1 MDKTEVEKY
10 LMDMPDEVLAQISF
24 SMPWQYDSGEESY
37 KDPDGFPVSSVSKK
51 SDNTYTIQK
60 LQLECWEK
68 FNQTPQVN
76 TAVRGLVGRMTGWG
90 FETTSMIQDI
100 QEAIEEI
107 ELDPRNRLYDFW
119 PKYAGRS
126 ILEGE
131 LILLLSCHTDGF
143 VEIDFVDPGT
153 VSDGGKDDYG
163 IIYHPDKGTMP
174 LFFNISPKNGGKKR
188 QIPSIFI
195 ARYPDLLTIAAKEQ
209 HFDKRLQG
217 KSKSRKHVFRQ
228 FGGFFQF
235 IIYWNKGFITQRAI
249 SYLRTTIQW
258 LNHYENLKKY
268 EIDHKKAAGAY
279 LWTFSFEDPKAFKIW
294 LSLTDDERRKTA
306 IMAKK
311 TPGGTMILPPGMKLE
326 VVNPKLPTITD
337 EDDDIKE
344 LVSSGLNEPADVT
357 TGTAKGTFASI
368 KASRGPMSDRTS
380 DEIAYFDRFLKYDF
394 WGSIFFLKS
403 KITNFPK
410 MFTIKEA
417 VEWKNREPVF
427 KKLRKRPEQLVD
439 ISYPISE
446 TIDFES
452 RAKGLLGVKHGPIS
466 ETLGIPNSE
475 VARKLGL
482 GGYGRHR
489 LRKATE
495 DELYPELVY
504 TIDAESLQEK
514 VEGEPSSKNKDDK
527 KKDNKKDGDQ

>member
-1 MDKTEVEKY
+1 MDRSEVEKY
-10 LMDMPDEVLAQISF
+10 LMGLPDEVLSRVSF
-24 SMPWQYDSGEESY
+24 SMPWQYDSGEDSY
-37 KDPDGFPVSSVSKK
+37 KDPDGFPISASSDTKTDTKFTV
-51 SDNTYTIQK
+51 QK

-68 FNQTPQVN
+68 YQQTPQVN

-90 FETTSMIQDI
+90 FETTSII
-100 QEAIEEI
+100 QEIQEGIEEI
-107 ELDPRNRLYDFW
+107 ELDQRNRLYDFW

-131 LILLLSCHTDGF
+131 LFLLLSCHADGF
-143 VEIDFVDPGT
+143 VEIDFIDPGT
-153 VSDGGKDDYG
+153 VSEGGEDDYG

-195 ARYPDLLTIAAKEQ
+195 AHYPDLLTIAAKERD
-209 HFDKRLQG
+209 FDKRLQG
-217 KSKSRKHVFRQ
+217 QSKSRKRIFRQ

-235 IIYWNKGFITQRAI
+235 VVYWNKGFVTRRAI
-249 SYLRTTIQW
+249 SYLRTTVQW

-279 LWTFSFEDPKAFKIW
+279 VWSVSFEDPKAFKIW

-311 TPGGTMILPPGMKLE
+311 TPGSTLILPPGVKLDI
-326 VVNPKLPTITD
+326 VNPKLPTITAQD
-337 EDDDIKE
+337 EDIKE

-357 TGTAKGTFASI
+357 TGTASGTFASI

-394 WGSIFFLKS
+394 WGNIFFLKS
-403 KITNFPK
+403 KIAGFPK
-410 MFTIKEA
+410 VFSVKEA
-417 VEWKNREPVF
+417 VEWKS
-427 KKLRKRPEQLVD
+427 KKPIYKKVKKRPEQLID

-446 TIDFES
+446 TIDFEA

-475 VARKLGL
+475 VAKKLGL

-495 DELYPELVY
+495 DDLYPELVY
-504 TIDAESLQEK
+504 AVDAESLQETR
-514 VEGEPSSKNKDDK
+514 EGEPGK
-527 KKDNKKDGDQ
+527 KTREKKEE